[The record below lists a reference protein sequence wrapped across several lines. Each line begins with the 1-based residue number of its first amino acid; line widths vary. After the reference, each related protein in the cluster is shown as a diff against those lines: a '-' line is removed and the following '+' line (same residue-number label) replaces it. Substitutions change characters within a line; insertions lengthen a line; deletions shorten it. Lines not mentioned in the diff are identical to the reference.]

1 MSYAID
7 SASLTRH
14 VLVCGVTGAGK
25 STTIFQL
32 LEQLD
37 EVDVPFLVVEPAKA
51 EYRAL
56 LHHPRLG
63 PKLQIF
69 TLGDERISP
78 FRLNPFEVPDG
89 VTVSEHI
96 DVLRATMAGS
106 FGMWTPLPQV
116 LERCLY
122 EIYADRGWELATNT
136 NARARDGD
144 SPRAFPTLA
153 DLAAKVESVT
163 AALGYEDRI
172 KGDIHA
178 ALTTRIHSLRAGGKG
193 RMLDVLRSVP
203 LSSLLTRPT
212 ILELDPMGD
221 DDDKAFLMGLLV
233 VRLVQHRR
241 AQGPSASLRHVM
253 VIEEAHRLLSAQG
266 PRTSQEDADPKGK
279 TVEMF
284 SNLLSEVRAYGQ
296 GMIIADQV
304 PVRLAPD
311 VLKNTGL
318 KVAHRTVANDD
329 REALA
334 GTMSMSKEQ
343 SEALTSLAP
352 GRAAVFGAGDDA
364 PVLIQVSDMKN
375 DLIEHLPTGTD
386 VAAHMRSWRD
396 TMELRDMFLPSET
409 CATTCVDAEEECRLA
424 RALLDEPAV
433 QATISRMLLS
443 TAANGSAIERLMP
456 DLMQVV
462 RAREPANVDEGKLL
476 IALAGHAAEW
486 FTDRLGARRGL
497 SYTDSGNAALSTGSM
512 LSAALRGSQAASQSE
527 RIRYQRVLTKLSS
540 RTFDPFPVCMEACG
554 ASECLYREAVADV
567 VGSGRFDDAWR
578 TAEGAD
584 MDAGSGTRA
593 ETWAVCEDAAY
604 EVVEW
609 VDGEMPQDMSARVEA
624 AGRKASLC
632 FAQQMLERDQHRL
645 PRTRR
650 WILQQLLSEAEASS
664 GHEAEARV
672 EQPEPT
678 DE

>member
-1 MSYAID
+1 
-7 SASLTRH
+7 
-14 VLVCGVTGAGK
+14 
-25 STTIFQL
+25 
-32 LEQLD
+32 
-37 EVDVPFLVVEPAKA
+37 
-51 EYRAL
+51 
-56 LHHPRLG
+56 
-63 PKLQIF
+63 
-69 TLGDERISP
+69 
-78 FRLNPFEVPDG
+78 
-89 VTVSEHI
+89 
-96 DVLRATMAGS
+96 
-106 FGMWTPLPQV
+106 
-116 LERCLY
+116 
-122 EIYADRGWELATNT
+122 
-136 NARARDGD
+136 
-144 SPRAFPTLA
+144 
-153 DLAAKVESVT
+153 
-163 AALGYEDRI
+163 
-172 KGDIHA
+172 
-178 ALTTRIHSLRAGGKG
+178 
-193 RMLDVLRSVP
+193 
-203 LSSLLTRPT
+203 
-212 ILELDPMGD
+212 
-221 DDDKAFLMGLLV
+221 
-233 VRLVQHRR
+233 
-241 AQGPSASLRHVM
+241 
-253 VIEEAHRLLSAQG
+253 
-266 PRTSQEDADPKGK
+266 
-279 TVEMF
+279 
-284 SNLLSEVRAYGQ
+284 
-296 GMIIADQV
+296 
-304 PVRLAPD
+304 
-311 VLKNTGL
+311 
-318 KVAHRTVANDD
+318 
-329 REALA
+329 
-334 GTMSMSKEQ
+334 
-343 SEALTSLAP
+343 
-352 GRAAVFGAGDDA
+352 
-364 PVLIQVSDMKN
+364 VLIQVSDMKN

-396 TMELRDMFLPSET
+396 TMGLRDMFLPSET

-433 QATISRMLLS
+433 RATISRMLLS

-497 SYTDSGNAALSTGSM
+497 SYTDS
-512 LSAALRGSQAASQSE
+512 ASQSE
-527 RIRYQRVLTKLSS
+527 RIRYQRVLTELSS

-609 VDGEMPQDMSARVEA
+609 VDGEMPQDMSDRVEA